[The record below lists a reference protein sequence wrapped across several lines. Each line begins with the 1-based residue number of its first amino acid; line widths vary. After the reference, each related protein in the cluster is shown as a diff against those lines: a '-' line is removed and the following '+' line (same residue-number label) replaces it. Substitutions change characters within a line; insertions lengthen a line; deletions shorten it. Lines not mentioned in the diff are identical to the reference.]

1 MSCHRQLLR
10 VSVTAF
16 LLAHVAA
23 SLLAAATVD
32 WVGHGVGL
40 KHTYD
45 GNFSAAINWST
56 GAVPGSADTADFNAN
71 ATYTVTFT
79 NSPVNMGLLVPAG
92 NVTFTTSI
100 VPSYLV
106 GSASVNGQLTLDK
119 VNLLS
124 TGDVTINGSDA
135 LVGPTNA
142 SLTVDAATQL
152 TSGSI
157 SLGATSILRPTS
169 GTLTVTGAG
178 ALVTQL
184 GSSNLTVGTA
194 APFLGNA
201 GTGLLHVDSGGAFTT
216 GNGTIQ
222 VNQLGTINLTGGTFN
237 AQGNMTITG
246 GTLQSD
252 STGNFSLSAGRS
264 LTVQAGGHVDL
275 SMSAPLQLMG
285 STVLVDGASS
295 HFNAAASVEV
305 GSGGQ
310 SSTMTWQNRA
320 TGSLGGLLAG
330 AVDANSKGTVII
342 QSAASVS
349 STKTDIGAANQA
361 GQSGAVT
368 ISGGGALTAGQL
380 AVGAANSSGTINLT
394 GGILMT
400 PDAANIGPMGK
411 ISLASS
417 SLFEAHGNVNVAGGS
432 LQTDA
437 SSTFWILP
445 GNTLSAAGKVDLNGT
460 VAASGATLIADG
472 AGNHLNIAQVP
483 QIDFSTMTGSITY
496 QNGATGALPAGLQ
509 LGATTADSSH
519 VVAAVLSGATITVGS
534 LAIGTGGQ
542 TGQTGQFTVS
552 GNGSSVTQTI
562 FNTPLMIG
570 ASANSTG
577 LLHLD
582 SGGTFRATAATVVN
596 PTGTISITGGTFVGD
611 GGVTVSGGA
620 LQSDAAG
627 VFSVESLTVQKGG
640 RVDSTGT
647 FTSFIQTTI
656 SDQTSHLNLA
666 QPFTLG
672 HLVSGSVMFQTGAT
686 GNLAGGLDLD
696 ETFGSTGS
704 AIVQSGAQVT
714 AGNIGVGA
722 DGNSTNS
729 MPSLTIQGAGSSLT
743 QTGAATLN
751 VGAFGGGMFSVG
763 SMKVQ
768 NGGTFTSG
776 TGATLVSVNSTLEV
790 LGGTYNANGDMTV
803 SAATLT
809 LDAASHFAL
818 APGKT
823 ITFMNDAM
831 VTLKGPF
838 TGGNVDNE
846 VSLDVNSPAMMVQ
859 AFDGG
864 GDLTIA
870 AGAHLTADHVR
881 QASLTLNGNAAIRP
895 QPSANA
901 DASASSFNR
910 LTIMGAG
917 QLDLADNRL
926 AITYP
931 AGQSPNNT
939 IRSYLTTG
947 YNNGAWNGP
956 GMITSSSDASHTL
969 GYADSADGVVK
980 NLPANTEVVEFAR
993 VGDADLDGKV
1003 DFNDLV
1009 TLARHYNQSNANWDE
1024 GDFNYDGKVGFDDLV
1039 ALARNY
1045 GGTLSAG
1052 QLATFAP
1059 SIRSDIEAAFAQVP
1073 EPGTSVILG
1082 ALGFALSRR
1091 RRAAIRPRPEQR

>member
-1 MSCHRQLLR
+1 MSSRRQLLR

-16 LLAHVAA
+16 LLAYPAA
-23 SLLAAATVD
+23 SLLSAATID

-56 GAVPGSADTADFNAN
+56 GAVPGSSDDADFNAN

-79 NSPVNMGLLVPAG
+79 NSPVNLGLLVPAG
-92 NVTFTTSI
+92 NVTFATSI
-100 VPSYLV
+100 IPSYLV
-106 GSASVNGQLTLDK
+106 GSANISGQLTLDK

-157 SLGATSILRPTS
+157 SLGASSILRPTS

-194 APFLGNA
+194 APFLGSA

-216 GNGTIQ
+216 GNGSIQ

-237 AQGNMTITG
+237 AQGNMAIMG
-246 GTLQSD
+246 GVLESD
-252 STGNFSLSAGRS
+252 ASGNFSLGAGRS
-264 LTVQAGGHVDL
+264 LTVQAGGRVDL
-275 SMSAPLQLMG
+275 GMSAPLPLAG
-285 STVLVDGASS
+285 STVTVDGAASF
-295 HFNAAASVEV
+295 FNTAAGVEV
-305 GSGGQ
+305 GSGGL

-320 TGSLGGLLAG
+320 TGTVGGLLVG
-330 AVDANSKGTVII
+330 AVDPSSKGTVII

-349 STKTDIGAANQA
+349 STKTDIGAANQS
-361 GQSGAVT
+361 GQSGTVT

-380 AVGAANSSGTINLT
+380 AVGAANSSGTINVT
-394 GGILMT
+394 GGVLMT
-400 PDAANIGPMGK
+400 PDAADIGPMGK
-411 ISLASS
+411 ISVASS

-445 GNTLSAAGKVDLNGT
+445 GNTLFAAGKVDLNGT

-483 QIDFSTMTGSITY
+483 QIDFSTMTGTITY

-519 VVAAVLSGATITVGS
+519 VVAAVLSGAQISAGGI
-534 LAIGTGGQ
+534 AIGTGGQ

-552 GNGSSVTQTI
+552 GSGSSVAQSI
-562 FNTPLMIG
+562 LNTNLMIG
-570 ASANSTG
+570 ANANSTG
-577 LLHLD
+577 LLHID
-582 SGGTFRATAATVVN
+582 SGGTFSAGASTTVN
-596 PTGTISITGGTFVGD
+596 PTGTINVTGGTFG
-611 GGVTVSGGA
+611 GNGVTVSGGSV
-620 LQSDAAG
+620 QSDAAG
-627 VFSVESLTVQKGG
+627 VFSVGSLIVQKGG
-640 RVDSTGT
+640 RADFSGAFDSPV
-647 FTSFIQTTI
+647 QTTV
-656 SDQTSHLNLA
+656 SDAASHLNLA
-666 QPFTLG
+666 QPLTLG
-672 HLVSGSVMFQTGAT
+672 RSVSGFVMFSSGAT
-686 GNLAGGLDLD
+686 GNLAGGLNLD
-696 ETFGSTGS
+696 ESSNSNGS
-704 AIVQSGAQVT
+704 ALIQSGAQVT
-714 AGNIGVGA
+714 AGNIDVGA

-751 VGAFGGGMFSVG
+751 VGAFGAGMFSVG

-776 TGATLVSVNSTLEV
+776 TGPTLVSVNSTVEV

-846 VSLDVNSPAMMVQ
+846 VSLNVNSPAMAVQ

-864 GDLTIA
+864 GDLTVA

-895 QPSANA
+895 EPSANS
-901 DASASSFNR
+901 DASASSLDR

-917 QLDLADNRL
+917 QLDLANNRL
-926 AITYP
+926 AINYP
-931 AGQSPNNT
+931 AGQSPIAT

-956 GMITSSSDASHTL
+956 GIVTSSGDATHAL
-969 GYADSADGVVK
+969 GYADSADGIVK
-980 NLPANTEVVEFAR
+980 NLPANTELVEFAR
-993 VGDADLDGKV
+993 VGDTNLEGQVGFD
-1003 DFNDLV
+1003 DLV
-1009 TLARHYNQSNANWDE
+1009 TVARHYNQSNANWDQ

-1039 ALARNY
+1039 AVARNY
-1045 GGTLSAG
+1045 GKTVTAA
-1052 QLATFAP
+1052 QLAAFDP
-1059 SIRSDIEAAFAQVP
+1059 SIQADIESAFAQVP
-1073 EPGTSVILG
+1073 EPSATV
-1082 ALGFALSRR
+1082 AMVA
-1091 RRAAIRPRPEQR
+1091 AAIVALFRGRARL